1 MEVIDKLKYKQY
13 RERKAK
19 WNNFQSFFYDIF
31 LPCIIFGSIGAMTW
45 AIRGTSGWGG
55 FDGALIPG
63 FAWGLLWFYLMYR
76 RGIDGRA
83 VCFWLGLGI
92 ALGGMLG
99 YGQYISW
106 IQGRFYVNGPNKTFD
121 INPLIGY
128 IWLMICGVAWG
139 GVAGIFLGW
148 VLSEQVSLKQWII
161 RIFVPLIFVG
171 VSVLII
177 IYLPSLVFPYYSKE
191 LYTEL
196 NCPDCSRTY
205 STNLLNFIVFMW
217 WIGALIA
224 GIIEK
229 NKKMVIYGTV
239 MGVGFGIV
247 FSLSAIWTL
256 GYIWAPNYIDWWKMW
271 ELTIGLGGGIIIA
284 LVLYLAQKNINKKYD
299 INGKPLKLYSQS
311 KDNAMPDKKRKK
323 KKLFLLHDKNLRNQF
338 LLIFSFSLLLFISYY
353 GLTYNL
359 GIFLGLYDS
368 ELVDQYDL
376 TVERLILVIPALI
389 MFIGFLLIK
398 YIKLCQ
404 ISKHQNNSII
414 FIENSFMKMIHIF
427 CFITLTGVISIWPSK
442 ILVFYIIC
450 LWFSLYSLILLD
462 NILPYNY
469 NINEK
474 DESILDN

>member
-1 MEVIDKLKYKQY
+1 
-13 RERKAK
+13 
-19 WNNFQSFFYDIF
+19 
-31 LPCIIFGSIGAMTW
+31 
-45 AIRGTSGWGG
+45 
-55 FDGALIPG
+55 
-63 FAWGLLWFYLMYR
+63 
-76 RGIDGRA
+76 
-83 VCFWLGLGI
+83 
-92 ALGGMLG
+92 
-99 YGQYISW
+99 
-106 IQGRFYVNGPNKTFD
+106 
-121 INPLIGY
+121 
-128 IWLMICGVAWG
+128 
-139 GVAGIFLGW
+139 
-148 VLSEQVSLKQWII
+148 
-161 RIFVPLIFVG
+161 
-171 VSVLII
+171 
-177 IYLPSLVFPYYSKE
+177 
-191 LYTEL
+191 
-196 NCPDCSRTY
+196 
-205 STNLLNFIVFMW
+205 
-217 WIGALIA
+217 
-224 GIIEK
+224 
-229 NKKMVIYGTV
+229 KKI
-239 MGVGFGIV
+239 
-247 FSLSAIWTL
+247 
-256 GYIWAPNYIDWWKMW
+256 K
-271 ELTIGLGGGIIIA
+271 
-284 LVLYLAQKNINKKYD
+284 KKYD
-299 INGKPLKLYSQS
+299 KNGKPLKLYSQT
-311 KDNAMPDKKRKK
+311 KNNAMPNKKKKK